1 MKADNPFKTKLFTH
15 TLPVR
20 DELWEAIEKRLPPEE
35 TERRFPIFWLVLF
48 ASTIAS
54 GALMF
59 GFINKSNTFHK
70 GPATPPAYTFPQDET
85 VYQQKEES
93 SSALTLHENNN
104 QISSPAK
111 DAGKQASTENA
122 NLNPSQNSVLNS
134 TENSVSTSNSSY
146 GKNSTK
152 SSGIKSSS
160 RKSDNRRHPSKANF
174 NKSTELTTQALSNN
188 IAEKPVNAL
197 HANTNYITSL
207 LPLVSMEELN
217 TTREFPLWKRRIK
230 PDPSC
235 YKFSGIAGNY
245 YITADVFGGPGFSPR
260 TFSYSDPELEPYFLA
275 RKTTENNQYAWSMG
289 GRINLHLQ
297 SGMSVSLGILYD
309 QAGDVFDYTD
319 TLATKSTTQID
330 SFWNADGT
338 FLYADTNRVLIFG
351 TLIKKIHNTYRHLDV
366 PLLIGYELPFGRSSL
381 IINAGPVF
389 NLAAS
394 YEGQILDPML
404 HPRNMSRGNT
414 NELQAYKTSLG
425 LSFYFGAG
433 ALFPVSDQ
441 LSVLVEPRYLYRIKP
456 VTIKSY
462 PLEEHRHYAG
472 LNLGLRYLLD

>member
-1 MKADNPFKTKLFTH
+1 MKADNPFKSKLYTH

-20 DELWEAIEKRLPPEE
+20 DELWEAIEKRLPPKE

-59 GFINKSNTFHK
+59 GFINKSNIHSK
-70 GPATPPAYTFPQDET
+70 EPITPPAYTLPQDET
-85 VYQQKEES
+85 VLQEQRHSSSPLTKEEIASATS
-93 SSALTLHENNN
+93 STQSAG
-104 QISSPAK
+104 Q
-111 DAGKQASTENA
+111 QASVENA
-122 NLNPSQNSVLNS
+122 NSKLNS
-134 TENSVSTSNSSY
+134 ISSTQENSVSKSNPSH
-146 GKNSTK
+146 GNNSTRTT
-152 SSGIKSSS
+152 GVESSS
-160 RKSDNRRHPSKANF
+160 RKQPNSKNPSKHNL
-174 NKSTELTTQALSNN
+174 NKSAEITAHSLPKN
-188 IAEKPVNAL
+188 IAEQPLVAVNTKSA
-197 HANTNYITSL
+197 YITSL
-207 LPLVSMEELN
+207 LPLASIEELSD
-217 TTREFPLWKRRIK
+217 TRVFPLWKRKIK

-245 YITADVFGGPGFSPR
+245 YITADAFAGPGFSPR
-260 TFSYSDPELEPYFLA
+260 SFSYSDPELEPYFLA

-289 GRINLHLQ
+289 ARINFHLQ
-297 SGMSVSLGILYD
+297 SGMSVSLGLMYD

-366 PLLIGYELPFGRSSL
+366 PLLIGYELPMGRSSL

-389 NLAAS
+389 NLTAS

-404 HPRNMSRGNT
+404 HPRTMSRGNS

-425 LSFYFGAG
+425 LSFYLGAG
-433 ALFPVSDQ
+433 AIFPVSDQ